1 MDFVVH
7 YENGKFGAL
16 CLLLIFWQ
24 SFKKSLDITL
34 QLFDCVAECSKEGA
48 SQMALCNCSLE
59 CLAGIID
66 FILSTLS
73 IDRFSL
79 IGKPMHHN
87 KHPSTEQ
94 NLGLWTPLIVPV
106 RLDVADGGA
115 RLQPLS
121 SNDLLAD
128 LLSSGIWQRFVK

>member
-1 MDFVVH
+1 MHLVVY

-24 SFKKSLDITL
+24 TLEKSLDITL
-34 QLFDCVAECSKEGA
+34 QLSDCVAKCSKEGA
-48 SQMALCNCSLE
+48 FQMALCNRSLE

-73 IDRFSL
+73 IDRSSL
-79 IGKPMHHN
+79 VGKPMHHN

-106 RLDVADGGA
+106 RLDVADGDG